1 MIPPP
6 NPMTARPHLSVAFYC
21 HKETGLTG
29 DPHGNMD
36 CKTVEQRAC
45 NNDNRAN
52 VNRDST
58 TVFIGQDVTQK
69 GSRDTGYEQR
79 SRVKPQTVAGGVIK
93 ISVDKFEAARAYEEH
108 CTVARRASPAF
119 Q

>member
-29 DPHGNMD
+29 DPHGNID
-36 CKTVEQRAC
+36 SKTVEQRAC

-58 TVFIGQDVTQK
+58 TEFIGQDVAQK

-79 SRVKPQTVAGGVIK
+79 SRVQPQTVTGGVIK
-93 ISVDKFEAARAYEEH
+93 ISVDEFEAARAYEEQY
-108 CTVARRASPAF
+108 TVARRASPAF
-119 Q
+119 L